1 MNAIFA
7 YKKKKDWNLKKNY
20 VTFLFISFFSSFSYL
35 KMLFNIYQIYL
46 QRFFDKNFEFD
57 IRKL

>member
-46 QRFFDKNFEFD
+46 QRFFDKNFD

>member
-1 MNAIFA
+1 MNAIFT

>member
-7 YKKKKDWNLKKNY
+7 YKKKKIEIWKKIMSHFY
-20 VTFLFISFFSSFSYL
+20 SYLFFRHFLIL

>member
-35 KMLFNIYQIYL
+35 KILFNIYQIYL